1 MRCLTERRNTMYDL
15 KDIIK
20 MLGKKV
26 KIIDTDNIEHI
37 GFFLDYT
44 TAPNNDNNEWSID
57 IFPSKSSNSGLGL
70 FESEIKS
77 IEIIK

>member
-1 MRCLTERRNTMYDL
+1 MNDL
-15 KDIIK
+15 KSIINL
-20 MLGKKV
+20 LGKKV

-57 IFPSKSSNSGLGL
+57 VFPSKSSNSGVEL

-77 IEIIK
+77 IEITQ

>member
-1 MRCLTERRNTMYDL
+1 MVDL

-20 MLGKKV
+20 MLRKKV

-37 GFFLDYT
+37 GYFLDYT

-57 IFPSKSSNSGLGL
+57 VFPSKSSNSGIELYQ
-70 FESEIKS
+70 SDIKS
-77 IEIIK
+77 IVVI

>member
-1 MRCLTERRNTMYDL
+1 MNDL
-15 KDIIK
+15 KSIINL
-20 MLGKKV
+20 LGKKV

-37 GFFLDYT
+37 GYFLDYT

-57 IFPSKSSNSGLGL
+57 VFPSKSSNSGVEL

-77 IEIIK
+77 IEITK